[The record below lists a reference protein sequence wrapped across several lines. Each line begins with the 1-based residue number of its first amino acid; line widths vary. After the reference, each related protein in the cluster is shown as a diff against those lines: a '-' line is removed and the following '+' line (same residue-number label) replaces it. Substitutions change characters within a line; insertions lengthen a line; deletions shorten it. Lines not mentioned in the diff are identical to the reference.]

1 MSPKT
6 LGPNDLLQDNYFLW
20 EFNARM
26 ALARKNLLSHVQVKS
41 ENVMTAE
48 WEASDMK
55 ALGILV
61 QLLSPNYQAM
71 VREAKSA
78 REAWETLRSF
88 FVQKSLHNRVCCGRT
103 SLSTTLGP
111 DRKAHGLCVAGACL

>member
-1 MSPKT
+1 
-6 LGPNDLLQDNYFLW
+6 
-20 EFNARM
+20 M

-41 ENVMTAE
+41 ENAMEPRTAE

-61 QLLSPNYQAM
+61 RLLSPNYQAM

-78 REAWETLRSF
+78 REA
-88 FVQKSLHNRVCCGRT
+88 
-103 SLSTTLGP
+103 
-111 DRKAHGLCVAGACL
+111 